1 VGVVVAEHAEL
12 LRRLESTAD
21 ALAERVRDGDVV
33 AAASLDVTLVADLH
47 HVLASVR
54 RDGAGAN
61 DALAATLARI
71 RLVYDVAA
79 REIASARDRIAAEL
93 VEAQQARRNIGCYL
107 DVATS

>member
-1 VGVVVAEHAEL
+1 MATYAEL

-33 AAASLDVTLVADLH
+33 AAASLDATLVADLQRA
-47 HVLASVR
+47 LTSER
-54 RDGAGAN
+54 PDGAGAS

-79 REIASARDRIAAEL
+79 RESASARDRIAAEL
-93 VEAQQARRNIGCYL
+93 VEAQQARRNIGRYL